1 MSWRKYFSPV
11 NTQDLSPISGNNSI
25 KPGPA
30 KTNYSSYLPDVYTG
44 SPNRIERY
52 QQYEVMD
59 SDPEVNAALD
69 ILAEFCT
76 QKLKDG
82 KTPFTVTWRRAAT
95 NSEIRIIGELLQQWC
110 KLQEFDVK
118 IFRIVRNTFKY
129 ADCFFIRDPENQK
142 WTYIDPSKVTKI
154 IVNESDGK
162 KPEQY
167 VIKDL
172 APNFMSLVATQ
183 ITATINTNQA
193 NGSMLSAS
201 SYLGQGGQSRGS
213 SGPYPQANSGSRF
226 GLAETEYA
234 IDANHIVHLSLSEG
248 LDNNYP
254 FGTSLLENIFKV
266 YKQKELLEDA
276 ILIYRIQ
283 RAPERRVFHIDTG
296 NLPPHMAMAFVERV
310 KNEIHQR
317 RIPSQSGGGDNIIDS
332 AYNPMSMNEDYFFPR
347 TSEGRGSSVEPLPG
361 GCFSMDTKVSLL
373 DGRELSIREIA
384 DEMEEGKQLWTYS
397 CEPMTGK
404 IVAGL
409 ITWAGVTHKSAKV
422 MKITL
427 DNAKEIIC
435 TPDHK
440 FPQYDKPYRMTEEF
454 NVGDKLIPLHRTVE
468 DKSFYEL
475 YYDNIDKTWKYTHKI
490 ISKDLVDDSSD
501 DYILPDATN
510 IPEKYDYVITN
521 IEYLDDEIEVGTLT
535 IDQDEIFHN
544 YHTFALTAGVM
555 VFNSNLGEIED
566 LKFFTNK
573 LFRGLRIPSS
583 YLPTGAEESQTS
595 YNDGRVGTAYIQEYR
610 FNQYCER
617 LQSLLTEKF
626 NTEFKMFLYSRG
638 VNIDSNLFDLRFN
651 PPLNFASTRQATF
664 DSERINTFNTV
675 QSLPYMSKRFAMQR
689 YLGLTAEEV
698 AENERLWGEENG
710 KAQPTG
716 TDAAGELRSAGLS
729 ASGIEGDLGMA
740 GDLSG
745 PEDLESPDEEESG
758 MGEPAMAPPV
768 APSAPPS
775 MG

>member
-1 MSWRKYFSPV
+1 
-11 NTQDLSPISGNNSI
+11 
-25 KPGPA
+25 
-30 KTNYSSYLPDVYTG
+30 
-44 SPNRIERY
+44 
-52 QQYEVMD
+52 
-59 SDPEVNAALD
+59 
-69 ILAEFCT
+69 
-76 QKLKDG
+76 
-82 KTPFTVTWRRAAT
+82 
-95 NSEIRIIGELLQQWC
+95 
-110 KLQEFDVK
+110 
-118 IFRIVRNTFKY
+118 
-129 ADCFFIRDPENQK
+129 
-142 WTYIDPSKVTKI
+142 
-154 IVNESDGK
+154 
-162 KPEQY
+162 
-167 VIKDL
+167 
-172 APNFMSLVATQ
+172 
-183 ITATINTNQA
+183 
-193 NGSMLSAS
+193 
-201 SYLGQGGQSRGS
+201 
-213 SGPYPQANSGSRF
+213 
-226 GLAETEYA
+226 
-234 IDANHIVHLSLSEG
+234 
-248 LDNNYP
+248 
-254 FGTSLLENIFKV
+254 
-266 YKQKELLEDA
+266 
-276 ILIYRIQ
+276 
-283 RAPERRVFHIDTG
+283 
-296 NLPPHMAMAFVERV
+296 
-310 KNEIHQR
+310 
-317 RIPSQSGGGDNIIDS
+317 
-332 AYNPMSMNEDYFFPR
+332 
-347 TSEGRGSSVEPLPG
+347 
-361 GCFSMDTKVSLL
+361 
-373 DGRELSIREIA
+373 
-384 DEMEEGKQLWTYS
+384 
-397 CEPMTGK
+397 MTGK

-490 ISKDLVDDSSD
+490 ISKDSVDDSSD

-716 TDAAGELRSAGLS
+716 TDAARRWR
-729 ASGIEGDLGMA
+729 
-740 GDLSG
+740 
-745 PEDLESPDEEESG
+745 
-758 MGEPAMAPPV
+758 
-768 APSAPPS
+768 
-775 MG
+775 